1 MKVSLI
7 KLLITLLASVGV
19 SLATL
24 AYSSQYDYSEA
35 LKGVENPKTLF
46 DINVTTAPKLELYLG
61 VIKMT
66 YDDIS
71 RQGYEPDM
79 VMAFRGGSVRLIN
92 SEIWSFSEEDQLSL
106 RKSAALIS
114 ELIQLGIKVEA
125 CSIATNLFK
134 VDNSTLLPGVKVVGN
149 TFVSLT
155 GYQNKG
161 YALVP
166 IQ

>member
-1 MKVSLI
+1 MNVSMI
-7 KLLITLLASVGV
+7 KSIITLLVCVWFSQ
-19 SLATL
+19 ATL
-24 AYSSQYDYSEA
+24 VYSGQYDDSGA
-35 LKGVENPKTLF
+35 LNGVKNPKTLF
-46 DINVTTAPKLELYLG
+46 DLNLTTAKKLELYLS

-71 RQGYEPDM
+71 RQGHKPDM
-79 VMAFRGGSVRLIN
+79 ILAFRGGAVRLIS
-92 SEIWSFSEEDQLSL
+92 SETWSFSEEDQLSL
-106 RKSAALIS
+106 KKSAALIAD
-114 ELIQLGIKVEA
+114 LIQLGIKIEA
-125 CSIATNLFK
+125 CSIATDLFRI
-134 VDNSTLLPGVKVVGN
+134 DNSTLLPGIKVVGN

>member
-1 MKVSLI
+1 MKVSMI
-7 KLLITLLASVGV
+7 KSLITLLTCIWFSQ
-19 SLATL
+19 ATL
-24 AYSSQYDYSEA
+24 AYSNQYDDSEA
-35 LKGVENPKTLF
+35 LDGVNNPKTLF
-46 DINVTTAPKLELYLG
+46 DINLTTAKKLELYLG

-71 RQGYEPDM
+71 RQGHKPDM
-79 VMAFRGGSVRLIN
+79 VLAFRGGSVRLIN
-92 SEIWSFSEEDQLSL
+92 SETWSFSEEDQLSL
-106 RKSAALIS
+106 KKSAALIDD
-114 ELIQLGIKVEA
+114 LVQLGIKVEA

-134 VDNSTLLPGVKVVGN
+134 VDNSTLLPGIKVVGN

>member
-1 MKVSLI
+1 MLVSVWF
-7 KLLITLLASVGV
+7 SQ
-19 SLATL
+19 ATFV
-24 AYSSQYDYSEA
+24 YSEQYDDSSA
-35 LKGVENPKTLF
+35 LKGVNTPKTLF
-46 DINVTTAPKLELYLG
+46 NLNLTTAKKLELYLN
-61 VIKMT
+61 VKKMT

-71 RQGYEPDM
+71 RQGYKPDM
-79 VMAFRGGSVRLIN
+79 ILAFRGGSVRLI
-92 SEIWSFSEEDQLSL
+92 STETWSFSEEDQLRL
-106 RKSAALIS
+106 KKSAVLIS
-114 ELIQLGIKVEA
+114 ELINLGVKVEA

-134 VDNSTLLPGVKVVGN
+134 IDNNTLLPGVKVVGN

>member
-1 MKVSLI
+1 MKVSMI
-7 KLLITLLASVGV
+7 KPLITLLACVWLSQ
-19 SLATL
+19 ATL
-24 AYSSQYDYSEA
+24 AYSKQYNDSASLE
-35 LKGVENPKTLF
+35 GVKNPKTLF
-46 DINVTTAPKLELYLG
+46 DINLTTAKKLELYLT

-71 RQGYEPDM
+71 RQGHKPEM
-79 VMAFRGGSVRLIN
+79 VVAFRGGSVRLIN
-92 SEIWSFSEEDQLSL
+92 SETWSFSEEDQLSL
-106 RKSAALIS
+106 EKSAAVIS
-114 ELIQLGIKVEA
+114 ELVQLGIKVEA
-125 CSIATNLFK
+125 CSIATDLFK
-134 VDNSTLLPGVKVVGN
+134 VDNNTLLPGIKVVGN

>member
-1 MKVSLI
+1 MKSSMI
-7 KLLITLLASVGV
+7 KSIITLLVCLWFSQ
-19 SLATL
+19 ATL
-24 AYSSQYDYSEA
+24 VYAKQYDDSMA
-35 LKGVENPKTLF
+35 LDGVNNPKTLF
-46 DINVTTAPKLELYLG
+46 DLNLTSAKKLELYLS

-71 RQGYEPDM
+71 RQGHSPDIIL
-79 VMAFRGGSVRLIN
+79 AFRGGSVKLI
-92 SEIWSFSEEDQLSL
+92 STETWSFSEEDQVSL
-106 RKSAALIS
+106 EKSAALIAD
-114 ELIQLGIKVEA
+114 LIKLGIKVEA
-125 CSIATNLFK
+125 CSIATDLFK
-134 VDNSTLLPGVKVVGN
+134 VENSTLLPGIKVVGN

>member
-1 MKVSLI
+1 MKVSMA
-7 KLLITLLASVGV
+7 KSLITLLACIWFSQ
-19 SLATL
+19 ATL
-24 AYSSQYDYSEA
+24 AYSSQYDDSVA
-35 LKGVENPKTLF
+35 LDGVHNPKTLF
-46 DINVTTAPKLELYLG
+46 DINLTTAKKLELYLE
-61 VIKMT
+61 VIKKT

-71 RQGYEPDM
+71 RQGHKPDM
-79 VMAFRGGSVRLIN
+79 ILAFRGGAVRLIN
-92 SEIWSFSEEDQLSL
+92 SETWSFSEEDQLSL
-106 RKSAALIS
+106 KKSAILIDD
-114 ELIQLGIKVEA
+114 LVQLGIKVEA

-134 VDNSTLLPGVKVVGN
+134 IDNSTLLPGIKVVGN